1 MKKRILTLALTVI
14 LVLNFAGVANAA
26 ENQAKFNFTGTGF
39 QLILNILP
47 NYYIESGTSVEWKE
61 SSEKTESEYWNEGGS
76 IQTAT
81 NDSLMD
87 INLFLDSEK
96 NVTTIQTG
104 FVLDENGLA
113 NSEGIQEKLVETA
126 KLLILTIETKK
137 NSSQDDTAKV
147 VQSMVDEYTN
157 MQTDLYNS
165 ATNPT
170 ENGNEGERLID
181 ETDYQIIEKYKWSTE
196 GETKLFVDIVFV
208 PKTV

>member
-39 QLILNILP
+39 QLILNILSS
-47 NYYIESGTSVEWKE
+47 YYIESGTSVEWK
-61 SSEKTESEYWNEGGS
+61 EYWNEGGS

>member
-14 LVLNFAGVANAA
+14 LVLNFAGIANAA

-39 QLILNILP
+39 QLILNILS

-96 NVTTIQTG
+96 MLQRFRRDLFLMKMGWQILRG
-104 FVLDENGLA
+104 FRRSL
-113 NSEGIQEKLVETA
+113 
-126 KLLILTIETKK
+126 
-137 NSSQDDTAKV
+137 
-147 VQSMVDEYTN
+147 
-157 MQTDLYNS
+157 
-165 ATNPT
+165 
-170 ENGNEGERLID
+170 
-181 ETDYQIIEKYKWSTE
+181 
-196 GETKLFVDIVFV
+196 
-208 PKTV
+208 

>member
-39 QLILNILP
+39 QLILNILS

-113 NSEGIQEKLVETA
+113 NSEGIQ
-126 KLLILTIETKK
+126 K

>member
-1 MKKRILTLALTVI
+1 MIL
-14 LVLNFAGVANAA
+14 
-26 ENQAKFNFTGTGF
+26 K
-39 QLILNILP
+39 
-47 NYYIESGTSVEWKE
+47 
-61 SSEKTESEYWNEGGS
+61 
-76 IQTAT
+76 
-81 NDSLMD
+81 
-87 INLFLDSEK
+87 K

-165 ATNPT
+165 ATKSN
-170 ENGNEGERLID
+170 R
-181 ETDYQIIEKYKWSTE
+181 KW
-196 GETKLFVDIVFV
+196 K
-208 PKTV
+208 

>member
-39 QLILNILP
+39 QLILNILS

-137 NSSQDDTAKV
+137 NSSQDDT
-147 VQSMVDEYTN
+147 
-157 MQTDLYNS
+157 
-165 ATNPT
+165 
-170 ENGNEGERLID
+170 GNEGERLID

-208 PKTV
+208 PKAV